1 MKVVFFIIGIFLKR
15 KRDKWEEQGRALWGE
30 WGKEDEGD
38 LLKIEG
44 VESSDGLKKQEG
56 ESNLDKGG
64 QGGYRREKWQY
75 N

>member
-1 MKVVFFIIGIFLKR
+1 MKVFYFIIGIFLKR